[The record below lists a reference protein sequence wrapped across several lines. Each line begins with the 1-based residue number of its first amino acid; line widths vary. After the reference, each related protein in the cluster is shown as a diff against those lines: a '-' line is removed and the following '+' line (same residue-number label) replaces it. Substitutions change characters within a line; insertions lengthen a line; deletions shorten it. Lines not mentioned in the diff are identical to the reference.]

1 MLRKVNR
8 GGGVGCLLLRA
19 CSGAG
24 ASGVSRAADAP
35 AGSAKRAADWGPGCP
50 ETPLELIALMPAVSL
65 DAASLKTTKP
75 PTVASS
81 CSCGGTPRQANPV
94 GGSRRWSSGTRTSS
108 CFCVGWQDRRG
119 GSRRQELE
127 ELSTISTVFE
137 RLLAVAGTRRSQLRR
152 GHPSHASQLRRGH
165 PRTGEPRTL
174 LQHAVTLLQQAVTLL
189 QQAVAT
195 SQPHRTVAACTVA
208 NRHCNAP
215 PQLCNMPSQNCNTP
229 SRSRNHIAQ

>member
-1 MLRKVNR
+1 MGGLHGTESRTTRPGGIIQSKYRTQTNPRWRGVLRKVNR

-35 AGSAKRAADWGPGCP
+35 AGSAKRAADVGPGCP
-50 ETPLELIALMPAVSL
+50 ETPLELIALMPAASL

-137 RLLAVAGTRRSQLRR
+137 RLLAVAGTRRSFPAAFARR
-152 GHPSHASQLRRGH
+152 RWHTP
-165 PRTGEPRTL
+165 
-174 LQHAVTLLQQAVTLL
+174 
-189 QQAVAT
+189 
-195 SQPHRTVAACTVA
+195 QPAQTRPPESRQPAQTRPPE
-208 NRHCNAP
+208 NR
-215 PQLCNMPSQNCNTP
+215 
-229 SRSRNHIAQ
+229 